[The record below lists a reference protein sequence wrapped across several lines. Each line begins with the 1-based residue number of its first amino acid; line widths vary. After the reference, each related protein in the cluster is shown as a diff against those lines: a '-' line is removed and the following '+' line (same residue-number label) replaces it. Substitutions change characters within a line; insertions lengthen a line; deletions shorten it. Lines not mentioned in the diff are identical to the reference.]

1 MDAKLGSRLEFER
14 FPVRHTPA
22 GSAADRFQR
31 SIALDVLGRVFRVSL
46 NIDRTELEVD
56 LRSSDATAQ
65 RAVAGSCHRGR
76 RRQLQFDSAAVAGTL
91 VHGSWYSKN
100 AGMRGGGG
108 CEA

>member
-1 MDAKLGSRLEFER
+1 MLGSWLDFER

-31 SIALDVLGRVFRVSL
+31 SIALNVLGRFSGVSL
-46 NIDRTELEVD
+46 NLDCTELKVD
-56 LRSSDATAQ
+56 PRSSDATAQ

-76 RRQLQFDSAAVAGTL
+76 RRQLQFDSAAMAGTL
-91 VHGSWYSKN
+91 VHGSWYSKF